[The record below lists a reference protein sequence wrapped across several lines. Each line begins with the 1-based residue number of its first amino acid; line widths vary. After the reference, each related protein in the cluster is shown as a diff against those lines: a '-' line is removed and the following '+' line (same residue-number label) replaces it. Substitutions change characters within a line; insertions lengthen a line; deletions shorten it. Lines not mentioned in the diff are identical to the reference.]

1 MHYTLGAEADVEML
15 RHGRSLEMT
24 SFLRVLGS
32 AANGSPS
39 GEGFQVVP
47 VFPGQRQKFAGIR
60 TAASLPTKVSNRHWM

>member
-1 MHYTLGAEADVEML
+1 ML

-47 VFPGQRQKFAGIR
+47 VFPGQRQKFAGIKAGGFFADKSFKPPLDVGAFPR
-60 TAASLPTKVSNRHWM
+60 LKAVAG